1 MNKGGDELARKK
13 DKIKVD
19 LELPKS
25 DTTLIKLYGILGV
38 CMILGISSIIFWFIN
53 SPFLPTPNGQPMFVN
68 LACGWDPTKHPDM
81 GDNESCSLLHDE
93 SQTSTY
99 VVPKAWPK
107 FYSKGQRF
115 IAPGLMQED
124 KGNFTGELLQ
134 PFTWD
139 CVAKADEAIPFTLQ
153 LWDSDNRVLAESN
166 GYANK
171 GKCQLKHDHVE
182 PGEQY
187 SIVAYSD
194 DPGLLKLRPMEFSI
208 SIETYDGIPEN
219 MNNASLWV
227 GPEVNLGITT
237 LRPMLFLNFFGIGI
251 FVAFFPASY
260 YWDGVKNRVNAKE
273 EKFPDFLRDL
283 AEYWKGGLSMNVAV
297 QTLANSEYGPLN
309 PEVQKMA
316 NQLSWGVAFSDVILL
331 FADSVGTPLVKR
343 AISLIGEANR
353 AGGKISDILVTA
365 ANDSREIKFL
375 EGERK
380 RAISSYIAVIWV
392 SYMVFLGV
400 IVVLGK
406 VFIPAIAS
414 SNSEGDGGGDD
425 AEGDEEEGEGG
436 GAQLGN
442 MTIRA
447 IDPLFFLMVF
457 YYGVTLQAVGN
468 GVMAGLMATGRFSS
482 GMKHAGMM
490 IMLALFAFNF
500 VVFSPELIGIQEPP
514 PIDVRAGTFDPPSR
528 TANTIPE
535 ASLLI
540 INPLSPSDS
549 SDLSAIYDYFD
560 ADGDAERSSKI
571 QWFKDGDLQVM
582 YNDQKIVP
590 SSATSV
596 GEEWYFNISPHD
608 GLDLGNQMSM
618 VNNPVTVV
626 A

>member
-1 MNKGGDELARKK
+1 VNKGGDELARKK

-19 LELPKS
+19 LELPKA
-25 DTTLIKLYGILGV
+25 DTTMIKLYGILGV
-38 CMILGISSIIFWFIN
+38 CMILGISSIVFWFIN

-68 LACGWDPTKHPDM
+68 LACGRDPTFHPDM
-81 GDNESCSLLHDE
+81 DSNESCFLMHDE

-99 VVPKAWPK
+99 TAPKAWSK
-107 FYSKGQRF
+107 FYKKGQRF
-115 IAPGLMQED
+115 IVPGLMQED
-124 KGNFTGELLQ
+124 RGNFTDELLQ

-139 CVAKADEAIPFTLQ
+139 CVAKADEAIPYTLQ
-153 LWDSDNRVLAESN
+153 LWDSEQRILTESK
-166 GYANK
+166 GFAND
-171 GKCQLKHDHVE
+171 GKCQLKYPHVE

-194 DPGLLKLRPMEFSI
+194 DTGGMKLRPMEFSL

-227 GPEVNLGITT
+227 GPEVNLGLTSF
-237 LRPMLFLNFFGIGI
+237 RPLFFMNFFGIGI

-260 YWDGVKNRVNAKE
+260 YWDGVKNRINEKE

-283 AEYWKGGLSMNVAV
+283 AEYWKGGLAMNVAV
-297 QTLANSEYGPLN
+297 QTLANSEYGALN
-309 PEVQKMA
+309 TEVKKMA

-331 FADSVGTPLVKR
+331 FANRVGTPLVKR
-343 AISLIGEANR
+343 AISLISEANR

-380 RAISSYIAVIWV
+380 RAIASYIAVIWV

-406 VFIPAIAS
+406 VFIPAIAT
-414 SNSEGDGGGDD
+414 SNSEGDGDEEGEDGD
-425 AEGDEEEGEGG
+425 EEGEGG
-436 GAQLGN
+436 GTNLGN

-490 IMLALFAFNF
+490 IILALFAFNF
-500 VVFSPELIGIQEPP
+500 VVFAPELIGIQQAP
-514 PIDVRAGTFDPPSR
+514 PIDVRAGTFEPPSR
-528 TANTIPE
+528 TANTPPE
-535 ASLLI
+535 ATGLA
-540 INPLSPSDS
+540 INPISPSDS
-549 SDLSAIYDYFD
+549 SNLSAIYAYFD
-560 ADGDAERSSKI
+560 ADGHGEVTSKI
-571 QWFKDGDLQVM
+571 QWFKDGNVQVV
-582 YNDQKIVP
+582 YNDKKIIP

-596 GEEWYFNISPHD
+596 GDEWYFSVSPHD
-608 GLDLGNQMSM
+608 GVDYGNEVSMLD
-618 VNNPVTVV
+618 PVTVV

>member
-25 DTTLIKLYGILGV
+25 DSTMIKLYGILGV
-38 CMILGISSIIFWFIN
+38 CMILGISSIVFWFIN

-68 LACGWDPTKHPDM
+68 LACGRDPTFHPDM
-81 GDNESCSLLHDE
+81 DSNESCSLMHDKA
-93 SQTSTY
+93 QTSTY
-99 VVPKAWPK
+99 DAPKAWPK
-107 FYSKGQRF
+107 FYSHGQRF
-115 IAPGLMQED
+115 IAPGLMLED
-124 KGNFTGELLQ
+124 RGDYTDELLQ
-134 PFTWD
+134 KFTWD

-153 LWDSDNRVLAESN
+153 LWDSEGRVIAESN
-166 GYANK
+166 GFANE
-171 GKCQLKHDHVE
+171 GKCKLEHSHVE

-194 DPGLLKLRPMEFSI
+194 DSGLMKMRPMEFSL

-227 GPEVNLGITT
+227 GPEVNLGIATF
-237 LRPMLFLNFFGIGI
+237 RPTLFLNFFGIGI

-260 YWDGVKNRVNAKE
+260 YWDGVKNRVNEKE

-297 QTLANSEYGPLN
+297 QTLANSEYGALN
-309 PEVQKMA
+309 REVQKMA

-343 AISLIGEANR
+343 AISLIAEANK

-414 SNSEGDGGGDD
+414 SNSEGDGGGED
-425 AEGDEEEGEGG
+425 GEEGESG
-436 GAQLGN
+436 GAELGN

-490 IMLALFAFNF
+490 ILLALFAFNF

-528 TANTIPE
+528 IANTIPE
-535 ASLLI
+535 VSGLA
-540 INPLSPSDS
+540 INPISPSDS
-549 SDLSAIYDYFD
+549 STLSATYAYSD
-560 ADGDAERSSKI
+560 ADGHAEASSRI
-571 QWFKDGDLQVM
+571 NWFKDGSLQVM
-582 YNDQKIVP
+582 YNDQKTIP

-596 GEEWYFNISPHD
+596 GEEWYFSVSPHD
-608 GLDLGNQMSM
+608 GLELGNEVSM
-618 VNNPVTVV
+618 VDPVTVV